1 MTPIL
6 VLIAAATLYWYWS
19 AGRNAAELA
28 TRMGRNAC
36 EAAGATLLDE
46 SVHQTGLKLRRGEDG
61 KLGFE
66 RAFRFEYSH
75 YGTDRNPGKLV
86 LHGDKLV
93 SFSGPVS
100 SNVVPFEKL
109 H

>member
-6 VLIAAATLYWYWS
+6 VLIFAALAYAYWS
-19 AGRNAAELA
+19 AGRAAAERA
-28 TRMGRNAC
+28 ARMGRNAC
-36 EAAGATLLDE
+36 EAAGAIWLDE
-46 SVHQTGLKLRRGEDG
+46 SAHQTGIKLRRGEDG

-66 RAFRFEYSH
+66 RTFRFEYSH
-75 YGTDRNPGKLV
+75 YGTDRNVGRLV
-86 LHGDKLV
+86 LLGEKLV
-93 SFSGPVS
+93 SFVGPVN